1 MNILIF
7 SANTWDVPDA
17 AFVYQANRVTR
28 VTGTLEEFVDR
39 TAAINPETVF
49 ISGFEQND
57 EFIRKIEE
65 LRVALPRTAVIP
77 HCIQPSE
84 GFLLQLMRSGVREVL
99 TDDTP
104 SAISDILGRARNRQ
118 LANNTAKARRTRCI
132 GFMSAKGGDG
142 CTCVSANFAAA
153 LACDLNSRILIVD
166 LSLPFGDLE
175 MYLTNQPST
184 HDLADFSDEI
194 ERLDSAL
201 VFSMV
206 RHLSDTLHI
215 IPSPVT
221 FERILRITPDRIE
234 RLIDVV
240 SGYYDY
246 VLFDL
251 GSGLDPLCLRAI
263 EKIDQLFLIGA
274 AALPSVRRA
283 SQILRLWESLGYSS
297 SMISL
302 ILNRINGRS
311 FLERHEVEKVLG
323 RSISHFLPDERKLLQ
338 ESLLRGKQII
348 DLSPRSSF
356 SKALFEW
363 TAEISGKPLRG
374 KSLWQRLGIK

>member
-1 MNILIF
+1 
-7 SANTWDVPDA
+7 
-17 AFVYQANRVTR
+17 
-28 VTGTLEEFVDR
+28 
-39 TAAINPETVF
+39 
-49 ISGFEQND
+49 
-57 EFIRKIEE
+57 
-65 LRVALPRTAVIP
+65 
-77 HCIQPSE
+77 
-84 GFLLQLMRSGVREVL
+84 
-99 TDDTP
+99 
-104 SAISDILGRARNRQ
+104 
-118 LANNTAKARRTRCI
+118 
-132 GFMSAKGGDG
+132 
-142 CTCVSANFAAA
+142 
-153 LACDLNSRILIVD
+153 
-166 LSLPFGDLE
+166 
-175 MYLTNQPST
+175 
-184 HDLADFSDEI
+184 
-194 ERLDSAL
+194 
-201 VFSMV
+201 
-206 RHLSDTLHI
+206 
-215 IPSPVT
+215 
-221 FERILRITPDRIE
+221 
-234 RLIDVV
+234 LIDVV

-263 EKIDQLFLIGA
+263 EKIDQLFLIGS

-297 SMISL
+297 SIISL